1 MKRLLISSAIICL
14 SVVPISAQESDN
26 SGKFSSIIKNIGE
39 ASPIFLIILENFP
52 ELSDSWALMGTT
64 LRQIIALEMR
74 RRFMTIPNF
83 EINIIFILK

>member
-1 MKRLLISSAIICL
+1 MLR
-14 SVVPISAQESDN
+14 
-26 SGKFSSIIKNIGE
+26 

-52 ELSDSWALMGTT
+52 EFSVSWALMGTT

-83 EINIIFILK
+83 EINIIFSHLNEKIVLLNE